1 MTKTTFSLLFF
12 QTGYNVSR
20 WIQSLYT
27 VLNLRFQKT
36 KQKVH
41 TSCKAN
47 AQTLMLMN
55 RKCKQQHNTHNTQM
69 KEILSIAMNKENR
82 ARAISHA
89 HLCV

>member
-36 KQKVH
+36 KEKYTHPAKQ
-41 TSCKAN
+41 
-47 AQTLMLMN
+47 ML
-55 RKCKQQHNTHNTQM
+55 KH
-69 KEILSIAMNKENR
+69 
-82 ARAISHA
+82 
-89 HLCV
+89 